1 MVALVKSDS
10 KIYKEP
16 LCPAGLVSKCH
27 YKLKC
32 TTFTCAVSEVGK
44 IDSRHDAL
52 PIHATQLSCT
62 YFIIEELYGEYSGNL
77 PQMGFA
83 LNLLGSRKIVVVT
96 ILLVVVISP
105 TMYIPTKRLTL

>member
-16 LCPAGLVSKCH
+16 LCSAGLVSKCH

-32 TTFTCAVSEVGK
+32 AMFTCAVSEVGK
-44 IDSRHDAL
+44 IDSRRDAV
-52 PIHATQLSCT
+52 PIHATKLS
-62 YFIIEELYGEYSGNL
+62 YIYLKIEGLYGKYLGNL
-77 PQMGFA
+77 LPMGFA

-96 ILLVVVISP
+96 VLFVVTIRP
-105 TMYIPTKRLTL
+105 TMYTPNKRQTL